1 MASWAKGRMQNKH
14 ETAHIRMLFLNL
26 YRRQKARHDN
36 VEIGNG
42 PARQKLFPERLQ
54 TVRVTL
60 REVCKTN
67 LRIAISKNK
76 VGHLFSWLVPNLI
89 FSISNVSSASSL
101 VAQNPLDRHQPCCD
115 VRLPGWYK

>member
-1 MASWAKGRMQNKH
+1 VGKRSHTNKH

-26 YRRQKARHDN
+26 YRRQNVRHGN

-42 PARQKLFPERLQ
+42 PAWQKLFPERLQ

-67 LRIAISKNK
+67 LRIVISKNK
-76 VGHLFSWLVPNLI
+76 LGHLFSWHVSTLI
-89 FSISNVSSASSL
+89 FSISNVSTASSL
-101 VAQNPLDRHQPCCD
+101 VAQNPLNRHQPCCD